1 MRPLIFSFSF
11 AKMKINEKPC
21 NVSLLSKVIRI
32 FLIFLFFSQ
41 KQIVD
46 REISKR
52 NFSGKKMSSNIY
64 YIFWLW
70 LMFALLMKQ
79 NNLTQL
85 VSPLCIP
92 RSVFFLSIKV
102 TISLLYWIIFIILTI
117 LFMISGKPFHQ
128 IDQKQLWFWKLCSV
142 CFIIRFQSWIESNC
156 RLIENGASCLYFWQV
171 DWIVWNN

>member
-1 MRPLIFSFSF
+1 MKSFIWGFYLKNNAMRPLIFSFSF

-92 RSVFFLSIKV
+92 WSVFLSIKV
-102 TISLLYWIIFIILTI
+102 TISSVLNNIYYFNYFIYD
-117 LFMISGKPFHQ
+117 F
-128 IDQKQLWFWKLCSV
+128 
-142 CFIIRFQSWIESNC
+142 R
-156 RLIENGASCLYFWQV
+156 
-171 DWIVWNN
+171 